1 MLYSLD
7 ASGERPGEDGDDTNW
22 SDGCSARA
30 PLGTPG
36 HPIKM
41 GDNPIGAIG
50 VSGAPG
56 GQFDDDGARAAI
68 ATIQDRM
75 K

>member
-1 MLYSLD
+1 MTRTGATGAVLAL
-7 ASGERPGEDGDDTNW
+7 AWVP
-22 SDGCSARA
+22 
-30 PLGTPG
+30 PG